1 MNEKKLKDNLNSA
14 KLIIGDIKH
23 TVNPFKKKQLTHP
36 IGFVAFDL
44 DYYSSKIASF
54 EIFKINDD
62 LLLPRIECYMDDVSS
77 TELLVAS
84 KGTGVLKAISD
95 FNNKEKKYLGKQM
108 FLIQEEFHRLGIK
121 RFMFF
126 TALITRNIMI
136 LFQVFNKNNVNA

>member
-95 FNNKEKKYLGKQM
+95 FNNKEKKIFRKTNVSHSRRIPSSWNKKVYV
-108 FLIQEEFHRLGIK
+108 FHSFDHSKYNDTVSSI
-121 RFMFF
+121 
-126 TALITRNIMI
+126 
-136 LFQVFNKNNVNA
+136 